1 MKTDSSVIADL
12 EAERKKMPKETKENN
27 IQKEQLLNE
36 LTARGGWTRQ
46 EDWQNNKEPLEKA

>member
-36 LTARGGWTRQ
+36 LTARGGWTR
-46 EDWQNNKEPLEKA
+46 